1 MILLWRTLTQQLAG
15 QQQQQ
20 QQTMAMGGQA
30 NDKAN
35 NK

>member
-35 NK
+35 TK